1 MRTKFLSR
9 PGPARRTGLGTA
21 MLGAALVAAV
31 VVGGE
36 LTAAAQ
42 SPASQATPAG
52 ARARK
57 YRATNPIVRDQATG
71 QRRMPTEAEVTQLV
85 ASLSTLTQRTESL
98 PEASAARGGVS
109 IDLAG
114 GYNGVV
120 LAKATEDGSFET
132 LCVFTFDE
140 GVAFLGLE
148 PVIE

>member
-1 MRTKFLSR
+1 MLTNVLSR
-9 PGPARRTGLGTA
+9 PGPARRGGLGTA
-21 MLGAALVAAV
+21 MLGAALVAAL
-31 VVGGE
+31 VVGGD

-42 SPASQATPAG
+42 SAASQVTPAS

-57 YRATNPIVRDQATG
+57 YRATSPIVRDQATG
-71 QRRMPTEAEVTQLV
+71 QRRVPTEAEVTQLV
-85 ASLSTLTQRTESL
+85 ASLSTLTQRTEDL
-98 PEASAARGGVS
+98 PEVTTARGGVS

-120 LAKATEDGSFET
+120 LGRVNEDGSLET